1 MLSSSVSAS
10 YISTVI
16 AMTPTLKTVTP
27 HLYQLFVD
35 QLSASD
41 SLYVGYAYDQLLGD
55 FYWHDGSPD
64 RGKAPFTIPKNVRT
78 AVTTA
83 PVKEK
88 HFMTNR
94 YSRERHLVLE
104 GLDAQCKPGTG
115 TRVQQK
121 WAKWQRARFVS
132 AGGKMAYHWLGL
144 LPRKARITRL
154 PQRFESHLFRI
165 ALQYRSGLPCVPGSI
180 AGARCRCNVKEAGTG
195 ERSIMDE
202 YGHHLS
208 ACPWGGWRISRH
220 DGANGEVGDGIR
232 GAGNNATW
240 TDIERI
246 LNALPSHRKE
256 PGSRTRR
263 HRVADIVS
271 VDQNNQRSVFDIM
284 ITRSDTKAKE
294 ELRAAK
300 AGEKMKLHKYET
312 FLQRCAE
319 EDPTD
324 PRLQTAIIPIVFETH
339 GAAGPMACRLFS
351 LTRHQYGNVV
361 LPCEDKS
368 SEQIFYA
375 AWMHRISTAI
385 QRGTALMIHNIAQ
398 GNRTKSR
405 RTKDVD
411 VEPNAGDD
419 SDNGGQDGA
428 PGVGGH
434 ESNSEI
440 DFTEK
445 SGGESDGGGD
455 NERKGV
461 DGKKRVPSELVIKAA
476 RARRARRGASNIDKH
491 TNVGSS
497 DSNGKA

>member
-1 MLSSSVSAS
+1 M
-10 YISTVI
+10 
-16 AMTPTLKTVTP
+16 
-27 HLYQLFVD
+27 
-35 QLSASD
+35 
-41 SLYVGYAYDQLLGD
+41 
-55 FYWHDGSPD
+55 
-64 RGKAPFTIPKNVRT
+64 
-78 AVTTA
+78 
-83 PVKEK
+83 
-88 HFMTNR
+88 
-94 YSRERHLVLE
+94 VLE
-104 GLDAQCKPGTG
+104 GLDAECKPGAG

-165 ALQYRSGLPCVPGSI
+165 ALQYRSGLPCVPSSV
-180 AGARCRCNVKEAGTG
+180 AGVRCRCNVKEAGTG
-195 ERSIMDE
+195 EHSTMDE
-202 YGHHLS
+202 FGHHLS

-220 DGANGEVGDGIR
+220 DDTNGEVGDGIR

-271 VDQNNQRSVFDIM
+271 VDQNNQKSVLDIM
-284 ITRSDTKAKE
+284 ITRSDTKAKG
-294 ELRAAK
+294 ELHAAK
-300 AGEKMKLHKYET
+300 AGEKMKLRKYET

-324 PRLQTAIIPIVFETH
+324 PRLQTAIIPVVFETH

-361 LPCEDKS
+361 LPCEDRS

-375 AWMHRISTAI
+375 AWVHRISTAI

-411 VEPNAGDD
+411 AEPNASDD
-419 SDNGGQDGA
+419 SGSDDRSGA
-428 PGVGGH
+428 PGAGDC

-440 DFTEK
+440 DFTEESEDDS
-445 SGGESDGGGD
+445 SGEDGH
-455 NERKGV
+455 ECKG
-461 DGKKRVPSELVIKAA
+461 AA
-476 RARRARRGASNIDKH
+476 RTRRARRGASGVGKHIDAG
-491 TNVGSS
+491 GSS
-497 DSNGKA
+497 NSGKA